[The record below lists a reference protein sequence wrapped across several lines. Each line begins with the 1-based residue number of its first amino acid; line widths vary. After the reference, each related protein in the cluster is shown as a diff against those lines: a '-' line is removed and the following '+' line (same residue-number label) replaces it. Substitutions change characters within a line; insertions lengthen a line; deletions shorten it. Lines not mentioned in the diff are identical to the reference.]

1 MNNKM
6 HELTEGNVNKGLI
19 KLVIPMILGNLLNIA
34 YNIVDTI
41 WIGQMVGP
49 KGLGAIAVSFPIIL
63 ILLAIAS
70 GVTVAA
76 NVLIGQYF
84 GANDED
90 SVVYVSKVATT
101 ISLITSLRLSNYR
114 IYICPCDDEIFKYG
128 RQHYGIFCKLL

>member
-6 HELTEGNVNKGLI
+6 LELTEGNVNKGLI

-63 ILLAIAS
+63 ILMAIAS
-70 GVTVAA
+70 GATVAA

-90 SVVYVSKVATT
+90 SVLYVSKVATT
-101 ISLITSLRLSNYR
+101 ISLITSLTLAV
-114 IYICPCDDEIFKYG
+114 IGYIFAPMMMRFLNTADSIMEYSVS
-128 RQHYGIFCKLL
+128 